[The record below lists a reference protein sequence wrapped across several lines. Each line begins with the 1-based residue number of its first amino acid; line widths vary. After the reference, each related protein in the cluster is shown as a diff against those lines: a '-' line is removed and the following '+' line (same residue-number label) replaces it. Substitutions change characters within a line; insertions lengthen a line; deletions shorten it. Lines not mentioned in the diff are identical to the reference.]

1 MELRLL
7 IDSQENQ
14 KKLKQNMDKAGQMVR
29 TAMRQAATDASME
42 IMFRGAED
50 IAEAGNFGDRWQEA
64 LTTET
69 TETQRTIRIE
79 TFMRGGPPVSYWKVF
94 EMGAHITPKNPSG
107 FLWLPFR
114 GAPGVDVWP
123 RAYAGELFRAKSQK
137 GTPLLGDKAAM
148 AEARTKDEKNRAWR
162 YFGLAEVHIGQKFH
176 LRKIIA
182 DVAKELRIYYR
193 DHIRSMRP

>member
-29 TAMRQAATDASME
+29 DSMRLAAKDASME

-69 TETQRTIRIE
+69 TETQRTIRVE
-79 TFMRGGPPVSYWKVF
+79 TFMRGQPPVSYWRVF

-123 RAYAGELFRAKSQK
+123 RAYPGELFRARSKK
-137 GTPLLGDKAAM
+137 GTPLLGDKAD
-148 AEARTKDEKNRAWR
+148 KQNPWR
-162 YFGLAEVHIGQKFH
+162 YFGLAEVTIPQKFH

-182 DVAKELRIYYR
+182 DVAKELRVYYR
-193 DHIRSMRP
+193 DHMKAMKAT

>member
-14 KKLKQNMDKAGQMVR
+14 KKLKQNMDKAGRMVR

-69 TETQRTIRIE
+69 TETQRTIRVE
-79 TFMRGGPPVSYWKVF
+79 TFMRGQPPVTYWKVF
-94 EMGAHITPKNPSG
+94 EFGADIRAKNPSG
-107 FLWLPFR
+107 YMWLPFR

-123 RAYAGELFRAKSQK
+123 RAYAGELFRATSKK
-137 GTPLLGDKAAM
+137 GTPLLGDKAD
-148 AEARTKDEKNRAWR
+148 RQNPWR
-162 YFGLAEVHIGQKFH
+162 YFGLAEVHIPQKFH

-182 DVAKELRIYYR
+182 DVARELRQYYAE
-193 DHIRSMRP
+193 HMKSMKA

>member
-14 KKLKQNMDKAGQMVR
+14 KKLKQNMDKAGRMVR
-29 TAMRQAATDASME
+29 DSMRLAAKDASME

-69 TETQRTIRIE
+69 TETQRTIRVE
-79 TFMRGGPPVSYWKVF
+79 TFMRGQPPVSYWRVF

-123 RAYAGELFRAKSQK
+123 RAYPGELFRARSKK
-137 GTPLLGDKAAM
+137 GTPLLGDKAD
-148 AEARTKDEKNRAWR
+148 KQNPWR
-162 YFGLAEVHIGQKFH
+162 YFGLAEVTIPQKFH

-182 DVAKELRIYYR
+182 DVAKELRVYYR
-193 DHIRSMRP
+193 DHMKAMKAT

>member
-69 TETQRTIRIE
+69 TETQRTIRVE
-79 TFMRGGPPVSYWKVF
+79 TFMRGQPPITFWRTF
-94 EMGAHITPKNPSG
+94 EYAPTTILPKNPSG
-107 FLWLPFR
+107 LLWLPFR
-114 GAPGVDVWP
+114 DAPGVDVWP
-123 RAYAGELFRAKSQK
+123 RAYAGELFRATSKK
-137 GTPLLGDKAAM
+137 GTPLLGDKAD
-148 AEARTKDEKNRAWR
+148 RTTPWR
-162 YFGLAEVHIGQKFH
+162 YFGLPQVTITTKFH

-182 DVAKELRIYYR
+182 DVARELRTYYR
-193 DHIRSMRP
+193 DHMKSMKA

>member
-29 TAMRQAATDASME
+29 DSMRLAAKDASME

-69 TETQRTIRIE
+69 TETQRTIRVE
-79 TFMRGGPPVSYWKVF
+79 TFMRGQPPVSYWRVF
-94 EMGAHITPKNPSG
+94 EMGATITPKKAKY
-107 FLWLPFR
+107 LWLPFR

-123 RAYAGELFRAKSQK
+123 RAYAGELFFATSRK
-137 GTPLLGDKAAM
+137 GTPLAGDKAAM
-148 AEARTKDEKNRAWR
+148 AEARTEDDRNRAWR
-162 YFGLAEVHIGQKFH
+162 YFGLSQVTIPQKFH

-182 DVAKELRIYYR
+182 DVARELRQYYAE
-193 DHIRSMRP
+193 HMKNARP

>member
-14 KKLKQNMDKAGQMVR
+14 KKLKQNMDKAGRMVR

-50 IAEAGNFGDRWQEA
+50 IAEAGNFGDRWQDA

-69 TETQRTIRIE
+69 TETQRTIRVE
-79 TFMRGGPPVSYWKVF
+79 TFMRGQPPVTYWKVF
-94 EMGAHITPKNPSG
+94 EFGADIRAKNPSG
-107 FLWLPFR
+107 YMWLPFR

-123 RAYAGELFRAKSQK
+123 RAYAGELFRATSKK
-137 GTPLLGDKAAM
+137 GTPLLGDKAD
-148 AEARTKDEKNRAWR
+148 RQNPWR
-162 YFGLAEVHIGQKFH
+162 YFGLAEVHIPQKFH

-182 DVAKELRIYYR
+182 DVARELRQYYAE
-193 DHIRSMRP
+193 HMKSMKA

>member
-29 TAMRQAATDASME
+29 DSMRLAAKDASME

-69 TETQRTIRIE
+69 TETQRTIRVE
-79 TFMRGGPPVSYWKVF
+79 TFMRGQPPVSYWRVF

-123 RAYAGELFRAKSQK
+123 RAYAGELFRATSKK
-137 GTPLLGDKAAM
+137 GTPLLGDKAD
-148 AEARTKDEKNRAWR
+148 RQNPWR
-162 YFGLAEVHIGQKFH
+162 YFGLAEVHIPQKFH

-182 DVAKELRIYYR
+182 DVARELRQYYAE
-193 DHIRSMRP
+193 HMKNARP

>member
-69 TETQRTIRIE
+69 TETQRTIRVE
-79 TFMRGGPPVSYWKVF
+79 TFMRGQPPVSYWRVF

-123 RAYAGELFRAKSQK
+123 RAYPGELFRARSKK
-137 GTPLLGDKAAM
+137 GTPLLGDKAD
-148 AEARTKDEKNRAWR
+148 KQNPWR
-162 YFGLAEVHIGQKFH
+162 YFGLAEVTIPQKFH

-182 DVAKELRIYYR
+182 DVAKELRVYYR
-193 DHIRSMRP
+193 DHMKAMKAT

>member
-29 TAMRQAATDASME
+29 DSMRLAAKDASME

-69 TETQRTIRIE
+69 TETQRTIRVE
-79 TFMRGGPPVSYWKVF
+79 TFMRGQPPVTYWKVF
-94 EMGAHITPKNPSG
+94 EFGADIRAKNPSG
-107 FLWLPFR
+107 YMWLPFR

-123 RAYAGELFRAKSQK
+123 RAYAGELFRATSKK
-137 GTPLLGDKAAM
+137 GTPLLGDKAD
-148 AEARTKDEKNRAWR
+148 RQNPWR
-162 YFGLAEVHIGQKFH
+162 YFGLAEVHIPQKFH

-182 DVAKELRIYYR
+182 DVARELRQYYAE
-193 DHIRSMRP
+193 HMKSMKA

>member
-14 KKLKQNMDKAGQMVR
+14 KKLKQNMDKAGQWVR
-29 TAMRQAATDASME
+29 DAMRQSAKDASME

-50 IAEAGNFGDRWQEA
+50 IAEAGNFGSRWQEA

-69 TETQRTIRIE
+69 TETQRTIRVE
-79 TFMRGGPPVSYWKVF
+79 TFMRGGPPISYWRVF

-148 AEARTKDEKNRAWR
+148 AEARTEDDRKRAWR
-162 YFGLAEVHIGQKFH
+162 YFGLSQVTIPQKFH

-182 DVAKELRIYYR
+182 DVARELRVYYQSHMASR
-193 DHIRSMRP
+193 

>member
-29 TAMRQAATDASME
+29 DSMRLAAKDASME

-69 TETQRTIRIE
+69 TETQRTIRVE
-79 TFMRGGPPVSYWKVF
+79 TFMRGQPPVSYWRVF

-123 RAYAGELFRAKSQK
+123 RAYAGELFRATSKK
-137 GTPLLGDKAAM
+137 GTPLLGDKAD
-148 AEARTKDEKNRAWR
+148 RQNPWR
-162 YFGLAEVHIGQKFH
+162 YFGLAEVHIPQKFH

-182 DVAKELRIYYR
+182 DVARELRQYYAE
-193 DHIRSMRP
+193 HMKSMKA

>member
-50 IAEAGNFGDRWQEA
+50 IAEAGNFGDRWKEA

-69 TETQRTIRIE
+69 TETQRTIRVE
-79 TFMRGGPPVSYWKVF
+79 TFMRGQPPISHWRVF
-94 EMGAHITPKNPSG
+94 AFRATITPKTAKY
-107 FLWLPFR
+107 LWLPFR
-114 GAPGVDVWP
+114 GARGVDVWP
-123 RAYAGELFRAKSQK
+123 RAYAGDLFFATSRK
-137 GTPLLGDKAAM
+137 GTPLAGDKAAM
-148 AEARTKDEKNRAWR
+148 AEAHTEDEKNRAWR
-162 YFGLAEVHIGQKFH
+162 YFGLSQVTIPQKFH

-182 DVAKELRIYYR
+182 DVARELRVYYQSHMASR
-193 DHIRSMRP
+193 

>member
-14 KKLKQNMDKAGQMVR
+14 KKLKQNMDKAGRMVR

-123 RAYAGELFRAKSQK
+123 RAYPGELFRARSKK
-137 GTPLLGDKAAM
+137 GTPLLGDKAD
-148 AEARTKDEKNRAWR
+148 KQNPWR
-162 YFGLAEVHIGQKFH
+162 YFGLAEVTIPQKFH

-182 DVAKELRIYYR
+182 DVAKELRVYYR
-193 DHIRSMRP
+193 DHMKAMKAT